1 MKNMFLLLAVLAVVG
16 CSCKDERDVI
26 HVAPN
31 GDDAAAGTRSAPLR
45 TLAGAQA
52 RVRSLKA
59 APGGLPAG
67 GLTVL
72 FAPGTYRMSEAVRFD
87 ERDSG
92 SAACPIVYRA
102 EARTTAKMSGSV
114 ALDWQRPAAD
124 DPRLALVREPYRSRV
139 VTATVPGEGE
149 LPGFECGRTQQNP
162 FGYALFREGVRLPLS
177 RWPNGRDAL
186 IPAEVVN
193 LDNTGVKKLPAYAF
207 GTDAPRLADWTKEPD
222 PWAWGC
228 WKFGWD
234 DSSMPIQKVDPAAK
248 TLTIGSRYIHYGIAK
263 GSDDG
268 GWYRVL
274 NCLSEL
280 DEPGEWVADRKARRL
295 YLLPPAVGAADV
307 VASAADRLVVCTNL
321 AHVAFEGFT
330 FEECRGDAIRMDECT
345 NVAVQASV
353 VRSTGGWAVTILGG
367 RECRVEGCDLYE
379 LGEGGVMMVGG
390 DLETLTPCNHL
401 TRNCHIHHFG
411 RVMFNYRSGV
421 KLGDSREK
429 PSVGC
434 RAEHNLIHHTRH
446 AGVTFL
452 GNDHYIGWNVIHD
465 TCIDNYDCGGIYTHT
480 KSAWWERGT
489 VIEYNVVHMTGKRRC
504 SACTEAYYVDGW
516 SSGVTVRHNIASR
529 ATRGLFQNGGND
541 NVYACN
547 LCLGCVKGIQVNN
560 LGLVGNKR
568 PCGPGYPYVE
578 KGRKSVLYSGLV
590 KMKNTGIFDKPAWRD
605 RYPLMLKVLDFPDP
619 VYAHNS
625 LYTVSTNN
633 VWAWCGVED
642 YQDAEF
648 MKEYKTIAGNVML
661 DDPGFVDYEGFN
673 WELKPDSP
681 ARQVLGGG
689 TRFAEMGLVD
699 DALRVSKAVKFG
711 EGVAPV
717 ERRHDYP
724 APMVSVRAEFD
735 GAPAAC
741 GDYVTNCA
749 HCVVS
754 RRWFPKGNI
763 VSAAF
768 GAPMLRSG
776 WQEYSFSFMPLQDET
791 FTLSLEGWRGEK
803 TVYDDVRVT
812 GVTLQNGDFEGAGG
826 WDDVKVNPEMAQYG
840 MITPPYGIQEAAK
853 LEGVTAVKG
862 RNVAVA
868 NAYLTV
874 RQCGLKAQKGVPVTV
889 TFKARPYVPG
899 L

>member
-16 CSCKDERDVI
+16 CSCKDERGVI

-114 ALDWQRPAAD
+114 ALDWRPPAAD
-124 DPRLALVREPYRSRV
+124 DPNLALVREPYRSRV

-295 YLLPPAVGAADV
+295 YLLPPAEGAADV

-367 RECRVEGCDLYE
+367 RDCRVEGCDLYE
-379 LGEGGVMMVGG
+379 LGEG
-390 DLETLTPCNHL
+390 
-401 TRNCHIHHFG
+401 
-411 RVMFNYRSGV
+411 
-421 KLGDSREK
+421 
-429 PSVGC
+429 
-434 RAEHNLIHHTRH
+434 
-446 AGVTFL
+446 VT
-452 GNDHYIGWNVIHD
+452 
-465 TCIDNYDCGGIYTHT
+465 
-480 KSAWWERGT
+480 
-489 VIEYNVVHMTGKRRC
+489 
-504 SACTEAYYVDGW
+504 
-516 SSGVTVRHNIASR
+516 
-529 ATRGLFQNGGND
+529 
-541 NVYACN
+541 
-547 LCLGCVKGIQVNN
+547 
-560 LGLVGNKR
+560 
-568 PCGPGYPYVE
+568 
-578 KGRKSVLYSGLV
+578 
-590 KMKNTGIFDKPAWRD
+590 
-605 RYPLMLKVLDFPDP
+605 
-619 VYAHNS
+619 
-625 LYTVSTNN
+625 
-633 VWAWCGVED
+633 
-642 YQDAEF
+642 
-648 MKEYKTIAGNVML
+648 
-661 DDPGFVDYEGFN
+661 
-673 WELKPDSP
+673 
-681 ARQVLGGG
+681 
-689 TRFAEMGLVD
+689 
-699 DALRVSKAVKFG
+699 
-711 EGVAPV
+711 PV

-741 GDYVTNCA
+741 GDYVTNCVR
-749 HCVVS
+749 CVVS

-763 VSAAF
+763 LSAAF

-776 WQEYSFSFMPLQDET
+776 WQEYSFSFTPLQDET

-812 GVTLQNGDFEGAGG
+812 GVTLQNGDFEGACG

-874 RQCGLKAQKGVPVTV
+874 RQRGLKAKQSVPVTV